1 MVNEDLNDQVVIGL
15 TITQCYTNEMAF
27 RLMMRTIGVDMRERN
42 KIISDGFKSLST
54 IVSHHKNDVK
64 GFETYLS
71 TLNKTFASASTEEL
85 RVYFSPVIIARF
97 VGVVHYFN
105 QSVNSF
111 HTIPDQL
118 YFDADDTAEY
128 ASNYRDFRTRFKK
141 NEDTDDEIKIPLLLG
156 STNWIDFRDKFI
168 TKLSATIGT
177 RDIPLDYVIDDTPR
191 RVNRATATMD
201 EVSILDIDDDNVFRT
216 LTVHFGTAFK
226 KDNQAVWLLLKKHLL
241 GIPSYNHIS
250 RFDTTKNGKSAWKTL
265 KDFFEGEDFRERMR
279 ESAFA
284 KLSGTFYKG
293 ETARFSFEKY
303 VQVHKAAHKMLEDAE
318 YGENGM
324 DNATKIQHFKQG
336 IKIEAGLE
344 TALTQVRANPI
355 YKDFD
360 QLISFLTAEVEH
372 NNLRRKQLGHNK
384 DRSISGLE
392 HDSQKGRKGHPNNDP
407 KQQNRNRPSRVVD
420 GTKVYA
426 RRYSREDFGRLTPSQ
441 RTAVVELCREARK
454 NRNRNNQPDKPPG
467 VSAAKITELRED
479 MVSMGDAIIAGVQR
493 ATGDNISIIT
503 PDEPETS
510 PTGTKRNQAASSG
523 SVGEFIK
530 NRRTRRK

>member
-1 MVNEDLNDQVVIGL
+1 MENEDLNDQLVIDL
-15 TITQCYTNEMAF
+15 TITQCYNNEMAF
-27 RLMMRTIGVDMRERN
+27 RLMMHTIGVSMRERN
-42 KIISDGFKSLST
+42 KIISDGFQNLST
-54 IVSHHKNDVK
+54 IISHHKNDVK

-71 TLNKTFASASTEEL
+71 TLNKTFASASTETL

-118 YFDADDTAEY
+118 FFDADDTSEY

-141 NEDTDDEIKIPLLLG
+141 NDDTDDEIKIPLLLG

-168 TKLSATIGT
+168 TKLSATIGS

-191 RVNRATATMD
+191 RVNRANSMMD
-201 EVSILDIDDDNVFRT
+201 EVSVLDIDDDNVFRAM
-216 LTVHFGTAFK
+216 TVHFGSAFK

-250 RFDTTKNGKSAWKTL
+250 RFDNTKNGKNAWKTL

-303 VQVHKAAHKMLEDAE
+303 IQVHKAAHKMLEDAE

-336 IKIEAGLE
+336 IKVEAGLE

-372 NNLRRKQLGHNK
+372 NSLRRKQLGHNK
-384 DRSISGLE
+384 DRSISGVGQDQL
-392 HDSQKGRKGHPNNDP
+392 KRGGGRNDHNKPNN
-407 KQQNRNRPSRVVD
+407 RNTPSKMVD
-420 GTKVYA
+420 GTKIYA
-426 RRYSREDFGRLTPSQ
+426 KRYSREDFGRLTPSQ
-441 RTAVVELCREARK
+441 RTAVVELCRDARK
-454 NRNRNNQPDKPPG
+454 NKNKPGAADKTSG
-467 VSAAKITELRED
+467 ISAAKLTELRDD

-503 PDEPETS
+503 PDDTVES
-510 PTGTKRNQAASSG
+510 PTGTKRSQAASSG
-523 SVGEFIK
+523 SVGDFIK
-530 NRRTRRK
+530 NRRTRRKS

>member
-1 MVNEDLNDQVVIGL
+1 MVNEDLNNDLVIGL
-15 TITQCYTNEMAF
+15 TITHCYNNEMAF
-27 RLMMRTIGVDMRERN
+27 RLMMNTIGVSMRERN
-42 KIISDGFKSLST
+42 KIIADGFTSLAT
-54 IVSHHKNDVK
+54 IISHHKNDVK

-71 TLNKTFASASTEEL
+71 TLNKTFASASTVAL

-118 YFDADDTAEY
+118 YFDTDDASEY
-128 ASNYRDFRTRFKK
+128 ASHYRDFRTRFKK
-141 NEDTDDEIKIPLLLG
+141 NEDTDDEIKIPILLG

-177 RDIPLDYVIDDTPR
+177 RDIPLDYIIDDTPR
-191 RVNRATATMD
+191 SVNRANATMD
-201 EVSILDIDDDNVFRT
+201 EVSVLDIDDDNVFRT
-216 LTVHFGTAFK
+216 MTVHFGAAFK
-226 KDNQAVWLLLKKHLL
+226 KDNQAVWLILKKHLL

-284 KLSGTFYKG
+284 KLASTFYKG

-303 VQVHKAAHKMLEDAE
+303 IQVHKAAHKMLEDAE
-318 YGENGM
+318 YGINGM

-336 IKIEAGLE
+336 IKADAGLE
-344 TALTQVRANPI
+344 TALTQVRANPL

-372 NNLRRKQLGHNK
+372 NSLRRKQLGNTK
-384 DRSISGLE
+384 DRNVSGLGKE
-392 HDSQKGRKGHPNNDP
+392 TPRGGGGRNHNNP
-407 KQQNRNRPSRVVD
+407 RNTPSRVVD
-420 GTKVYA
+420 GTKIFA
-426 RRYSREDFGRLTPSQ
+426 KRYSREDFGRLTPSQ
-441 RTAVVELCREARK
+441 RTAVVELCRDARK
-454 NRNRNNQPDKPPG
+454 KRNNNDTKEKPQG
-467 VSAAKITELRED
+467 VSSAKLIELRDD

-503 PDEPETS
+503 PDDTTES
-510 PTGTKRNQAASSG
+510 PTGTKRPPAASSG
-523 SVGEFIK
+523 SVGDFIK